1 MGERTQNNEPNYKQ
15 TRLQVWVKVS
25 RLPPAKES
33 QEQGRLPWHNYGNFI
48 NTGIQWHVQTSD
60 TVVPKIRGS
69 EENGS
74 AGMTARDRPKPNYHY
89 LQAKDTKDNL
99 WVLWL
104 QPGSF

>member
-1 MGERTQNNEPNYKQ
+1 M
-15 TRLQVWVKVS
+15 
-25 RLPPAKES
+25 
-33 QEQGRLPWHNYGNFI
+33 
-48 NTGIQWHVQTSD
+48 QTSD